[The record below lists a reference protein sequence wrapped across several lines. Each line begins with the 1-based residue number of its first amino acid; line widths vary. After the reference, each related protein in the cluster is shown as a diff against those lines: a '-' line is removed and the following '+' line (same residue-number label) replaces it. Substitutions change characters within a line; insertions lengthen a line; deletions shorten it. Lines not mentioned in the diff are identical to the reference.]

1 MPNPTT
7 NATTLTELIEANRGH
22 PGKIT
27 YLEGEHDA
35 QDLSYE
41 ELHARALGILHHL
54 QRLGARR
61 GDKLI
66 LFLGNSSAIVEVISW
81 PSASS

>member
-1 MPNPTT
+1 MSTPTT
-7 NATTLTELIEANRGH
+7 NATTLNELLEANRNH

-35 QDLSYE
+35 HDVSYE

-66 LFLGNSSAIVEVISW
+66 LFL
-81 PSASS
+81 ASNE

>member
-1 MPNPTT
+1 MSNPTT
-7 NATTLTELIEANRGH
+7 NATTLTELIEANRRH

-66 LFLGNSSAIVEVISW
+66 LFLGSNEQFIEIGRAHV
-81 PSASS
+81 